1 MSTPSLNPSQT
12 SIQNLKYELIEKKL
26 CLALLPKKFATPPLN
41 PSQTIIKYEFIENNK
56 IIFWIS
62 GRRPTVDRTSPTEK
76 RLRTCGSSE
85 KNRRNQILVSEKCG
99 RTKSHQRETGMQSKL
114 LNVITLGHRETDYN
128 NRLIVIS
135 TLI

>member
-1 MSTPSLNPSQT
+1 LATPTLNPSQT
-12 SIQNLKYELIEKKL
+12 SIKYEFIENNKKL
-26 CLALLPKKFATPPLN
+26 ATPTLN

-56 IIFWIS
+56 KKICVS
-62 GRRPTVDRTSPTEK
+62 GRRPTVDRTSPAEK

-85 KNRRNQILVSEKCG
+85 KNRRNQILVSEKCRG
-99 RTKSHQRETGMQSKL
+99 TKSHQRETGMQSKL
-114 LNVITLGHRETDYN
+114 LNVITLGHRETYYN